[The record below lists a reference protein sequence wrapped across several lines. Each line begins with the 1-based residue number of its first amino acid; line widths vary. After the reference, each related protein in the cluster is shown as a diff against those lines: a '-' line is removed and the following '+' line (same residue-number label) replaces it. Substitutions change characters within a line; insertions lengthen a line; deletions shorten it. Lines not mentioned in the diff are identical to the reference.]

1 MNLGCGMAS
10 DPLLLDEAYGCG
22 AVANDATGSRI
33 EAVTFDGHHG
43 ALHCP
48 APERAR
54 GVVVVLC
61 PPVGRDARCA
71 YRPLFLFAEAL
82 AAEGYA
88 VLRYDHLGGGD
99 SMPVDPEA
107 DHWPLWAAGVERAAA
122 CARAATGAPTLV
134 LGGLRIGASL
144 AALAAPVVRPD
155 ALMLLAPVTSGKAWV
170 RELQVAA
177 AMVGLEPQ
185 ADGSIE

>member
-61 PPVGRDARCA
+61 PPVGRKLLLMVLNEKLGSSLLVTITVCA
-71 YRPLFLFAEAL
+71 
-82 AAEGYA
+82 G
-88 VLRYDHLGGGD
+88 
-99 SMPVDPEA
+99 
-107 DHWPLWAAGVERAAA
+107 
-122 CARAATGAPTLV
+122 CLV
-134 LGGLRIGASL
+134 
-144 AALAAPVVRPD
+144 
-155 ALMLLAPVTSGKAWV
+155 M
-170 RELQVAA
+170 
-177 AMVGLEPQ
+177 
-185 ADGSIE
+185 